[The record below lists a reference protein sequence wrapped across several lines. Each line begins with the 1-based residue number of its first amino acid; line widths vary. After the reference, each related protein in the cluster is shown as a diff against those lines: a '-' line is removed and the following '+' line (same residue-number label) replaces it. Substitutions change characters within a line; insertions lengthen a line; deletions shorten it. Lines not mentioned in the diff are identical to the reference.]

1 MQFIIP
7 TDRSDAIES
16 VEIDGRYVEI
26 TWRKSPEKS
35 YIFRSSSYS
44 FAGRLADTIQDKDVS
59 LGKFITRARK
69 NQDLEYV
76 EEGGY

>member
-7 TDRSDAIES
+7 TYRSDAIEA

-35 YIFRSSSYS
+35 YIFRASSYT
-44 FAGRLADTIQDKDVS
+44 FTGQLIHAMQDKSIS
-59 LGKFITRARK
+59 LGRFISQARK